1 MSITGGLLA
10 FGVRYVFNIS
20 ADHVVNVIEKRMAD
34 HSHALPKA
42 LSRANDR
49 AWTAVGLA
57 LNGDSLFDRVK
68 DIFRDADMK
77 GVRDQIK
84 NFLDHT
90 PTGLE
95 DATATIRAKAAEE
108 WTRLRKAGRFV
119 AAPVSAGELARRAAT
134 MERHGDPARI
144 TAAAHHA
151 VKETAEALRDEA
163 PVLADLLTAAP
174 DGGTPLLAA
183 AFAFFFRREVEAN
196 TELAHGLSFDY
207 LKLISERQE
216 RGLDVLDFRTAGILD
231 QINVLFDALEK
242 WFAAQ
247 DAKLDKIIHDLDKLI
262 RQRDVPTSTSEPLKV
277 SVTDKD
283 ELKLLQ
289 KLRDQLRDLPP
300 ELVASADWSKLG
312 DTLAA
317 AGLFQEAMEAHKAA
331 VAAAKEMADRQAEAE
346 AEYKRFRDA
355 CETGDRD
362 AAMTAFRRAVELHPD
377 RYTPFDLNRYLPQAV
392 LGVGGFGTVFLAY
405 DEYDPLP
412 DGPRK
417 VAIKAVHDSG
427 WDAVL
432 ERDLAE
438 TFKEASVLSTLNHP
452 GIIKTLNRGF
462 GDPVK
467 RKRPFMVL
475 EYFEGVTLDTLL
487 RAKGPLPVKDAL
499 VIAKQMAEAV
509 HAAHGCGIYHRDI
522 KPANVM
528 VRFDEKAQRWV
539 VKVIDF
545 GLAVKLHVA
554 RSSMSVPSG
563 RRAAL
568 DRSLAGTLR
577 YCPPEQRNELDAD
590 PGPYSDVYA
599 WGKTCLDLLFGTT
612 EPKLLHWKKLPDE
625 YRDRVQEL
633 FEQATVDD
641 LAFRFADFEP
651 VVSSLAGL
659 LGEWRY
665 AGPTTGETLKDVA
678 AAVENL
684 MDNPPTVRGLDGRST
699 ARRTPTPKPT
709 IVAADTDIPFA
720 EPIEEPPEPPLQPG
734 EVRLVV
740 NDHYNITR
748 NLNPWLTEDVCRSS
762 VLTVEC
768 VGMAGNPSFRFVPF
782 DKGPAYGMKLAGD
795 ADRAA
800 WGRITAAANDSN
812 RVSLRVKFKVAPLKR
827 GPETPI
833 DFFIRVTGEITA
845 LGNEARALAGPD
857 HGYDYAAAVEKLSH
871 LTDEQARVWAENP
884 LPEKELLRDLTDK
897 RDRLSDLRKKIDPL
911 YHKLKYND
919 PRLAVWVPQLLEL
932 DPSDEQMRKL
942 QGRLPPPNEP
952 PANPKPGD
960 FFTLRIVPPDE
971 EHRAGRILSLTIPS
985 PKESELRAGGI
996 LTVPIPPPR
1005 EGELRAGCVTT
1016 LKWKPVPPRA
1026 NPNK

>member
-10 FGVRYVFNIS
+10 FGLRYVFNVS
-20 ADHVVNVIEKRMAD
+20 AERVAIEIEKRFTD
-34 HSHALPKA
+34 HSQALPMA

-95 DATATIRAKAAEE
+95 DATAGIRAKAAEE
-108 WTRLRKAGRFV
+108 WTRLRKAGCFV
-119 AAPVSAGELARRAAT
+119 AAPVSAGELVRRAAT
-134 MERHGDPARI
+134 MERYGDPARM

-174 DGGTPLLAA
+174 EGGTPLLAA
-183 AFAFFFRREVEAN
+183 AFAFFFRREVETNA
-196 TELAHGLSFDY
+196 ELAHGLSFDY
-207 LKLISERQE
+207 LRLISERQE

-231 QINVLFDALEK
+231 QINLLFDALET

-247 DAKLDKIIHDLDKLI
+247 DAKLDKIINDLDKLI

-362 AAMTAFRRAVELHPD
+362 AAMAAFRRAIELHPD
-377 RYTPFDLNRYLPQAV
+377 RYMPFDMNRYTPQAV
-392 LGVGGFGTVFLAY
+392 LGVGGFGTVFLAH

-475 EYFEGVTLDTLL
+475 EYFEGVTLDTLF

-499 VIAKQMAEAV
+499 VIAKQMADAV

-528 VRFDEKAQRWV
+528 VRFDEKTQQWV

-612 EPKLLHWKKLPDE
+612 EPKRLHWQKLPDE
-625 YRDRVQEL
+625 YRDGVQMLLER
-633 FEQATVDD
+633 ATLDD
-641 LAFRFADFEP
+641 IDNPDENHRRYPSFEP
-651 VVSSLAGL
+651 VLVALMVLTDGWLRTRSREESEKLKTFFDSLPPGWADTLRVS
-659 LGEWRY
+659 Y
-665 AGPTTGETLKDVA
+665 
-678 AAVENL
+678 
-684 MDNPPTVRGLDGRST
+684 
-699 ARRTPTPKPT
+699 RTPTPKPT

-720 EPIEEPPEPPLQPG
+720 EPIEEPPAEPPLQPG

-782 DKGPAYGMKLAGD
+782 EKGPAYGMKLAGD

-800 WGRITAAANDSN
+800 WGRITAAANDNN

-845 LGNEARALAGPD
+845 LGDEARALAGPN
-857 HGYDYAAAVEKLSH
+857 HGYDYAAAVEKLTH
-871 LTDEQARVWAENP
+871 LTDEQARVWAEN
-884 LPEKELLRDLTDK
+884 LLSEKELLRDLTDK

-911 YHKLKYND
+911 YQKLKYND

-952 PANPKPGD
+952 PANPKQGD
-960 FFTLRIVPPDE
+960 LYTLKIVAADDE
-971 EHRAGRILSLTIPS
+971 LRAGRII
-985 PKESELRAGGI
+985 
-996 LTVPIPPPR
+996 TVPIPPPR

>member
-1 MSITGGLLA
+1 MSITGSLLS
-10 FGVRYVFNIS
+10 FGVRYVFNVS
-20 ADHVVNVIEKRMAD
+20 AERVAIEIEKRMTD
-34 HSHALPKA
+34 HSQALPKA

-95 DATATIRAKAAEE
+95 DATAGIRAKASEE

-119 AAPVSAGELARRAAT
+119 ATPVSAGELARRAAT
-134 MERHGDPARI
+134 MERHGDPARM

-183 AFAFFFRREVEAN
+183 AFAFFFRREVETNA
-196 TELAHGLSFDY
+196 ELAHGLSFDY
-207 LKLISERQE
+207 LRLISERQE

-247 DAKLDKIIHDLDKLI
+247 DAKLDKIINDLDKLI

-331 VAAAKEMADRQAEAE
+331 VAAAKAMADRQAEAE

-362 AAMTAFRRAVELHPD
+362 AAMAAFRRAVELHPE
-377 RYTPFDLNRYLPQAV
+377 RHTPFDMHRYTPQAV
-392 LGVGGFGTVFLAY
+392 LGVGGFGTVFLAH

-438 TFKEASVLSTLNHP
+438 TFREASVLSTLNHP

-475 EYFEGVTLDTLL
+475 EYFEGVTLDTLF

-528 VRFDEKAQRWV
+528 VRFDEKTQQWV

-577 YCPPEQRNELDAD
+577 YCPPEQRNDLDAD

-599 WGKTCLDLLFGTT
+599 WGKTCFDLLFATT
-612 EPKLLHWKKLPDE
+612 EPKSLHWKKLPDE
-625 YRDRVQEL
+625 YRDRVQGL
-633 FEQATVDD
+633 LEQATLDELD
-641 LAFRFADFEP
+641 NPDESQRRYPNFEP
-651 VVSSLAGL
+651 ILTELAGL
-659 LGEWRY
+659 LGEWRFPKGGTDRLKDIS
-665 AGPTTGETLKDVA
+665 ATLKD
-678 AAVENL
+678 L
-684 MDNPPTVRGLDGRST
+684 DDNPPAPSGQGSLSSFG
-699 ARRTPTPKPT
+699 RTPTPKPT
-709 IVAADTDIPFA
+709 IVSADTDIPIA
-720 EPIEEPPEPPLQPG
+720 EPIEEPPAVPSRVQP
-734 EVRLVV
+734 
-740 NDHYNITR
+740 
-748 NLNPWLTEDVCRSS
+748 
-762 VLTVEC
+762 
-768 VGMAGNPSFRFVPF
+768 
-782 DKGPAYGMKLAGD
+782 
-795 ADRAA
+795 
-800 WGRITAAANDSN
+800 
-812 RVSLRVKFKVAPLKR
+812 APLKC

-845 LGNEARALAGPD
+845 LGDEARALAGPD
-857 HGYDYAAAVEKLSH
+857 HGYDYAAAVEKLTN
-871 LTDEQARVWAENP
+871 LNAEQSRVWAENL
-884 LPEKELLRDLTDK
+884 LPEKELLRDLNDK

-911 YHKLKYND
+911 YQKLKYND

-952 PANPKPGD
+952 PANPKVGD
-960 FFTLRIVPPDE
+960 TFTLQIVAADDE
-971 EHRAGRILSLTIPS
+971 LRAGRII
-985 PKESELRAGGI
+985 
-996 LTVPIPPPR
+996 TVPIPPPR
-1005 EGELRAGCVTT
+1005 EGELRADCVTT